1 MPLYASISNLKI
13 DLAWLQSLKSV
24 DYNAWCGDLRKVP

>member
-1 MPLYASISNLKI
+1 MSNLMI
-13 DLAWLQSLKSV
+13 DLAWLQSPKSV